1 MDMIICVR
9 HCETGES
16 YWEEGQEEG
25 EAEEK
30 ARGGGVRT
38 SRRGREVKRLVW
50 EQWSRWDV
58 GRKRKE
64 EVQKG
69 YTN

>member
-1 MDMIICVR
+1 MK
-9 HCETGES
+9 
-16 YWEEGQEEG
+16 Q
-25 EAEEK
+25 EK
-30 ARGGGVRT
+30 AIGRRDKKKGRQRKKQRWGGLGGGVRT